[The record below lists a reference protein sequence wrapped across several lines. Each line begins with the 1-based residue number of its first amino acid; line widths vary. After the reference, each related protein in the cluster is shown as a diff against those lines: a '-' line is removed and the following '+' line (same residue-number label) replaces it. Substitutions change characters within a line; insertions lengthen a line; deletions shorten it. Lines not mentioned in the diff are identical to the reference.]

1 MQINR
6 TALSKQTFAL
16 RAFAF
21 AFALVS
27 PFREWYFLVASLL
40 GWVNGGRG
48 FFTLRPA
55 LGWIDNNL
63 ARVYLGFN

>member
-6 TALSKQTFAL
+6 TALSKQTFTLA
-16 RAFAF
+16 AFAF
-21 AFALVS
+21 CL
-27 PFREWYFLVASLL
+27 PFFVEGVVYFSQRL
-40 GWVNGGRG
+40 GNCRG
-48 FFTLRPA
+48 KWGEFFTLQMA